1 MELRIGVVDGSRR
14 DQRRL
19 VVSVNPIRTTKIY
32 RLSGATMSSTVFS
45 RSTETSVIR
54 RHHERTQ
61 NFWPT
66 LSLSRTGQQYTS
78 RRAPACAQPAVDG
91 HVRCRPSVRH
101 AGGVADVGLR
111 RWPPPLTRRLAF
123 FRSALEAT

>member
-54 RHHERTQ
+54 RHH
-61 NFWPT
+61 
-66 LSLSRTGQQYTS
+66 
-78 RRAPACAQPAVDG
+78 
-91 HVRCRPSVRH
+91 
-101 AGGVADVGLR
+101 
-111 RWPPPLTRRLAF
+111 
-123 FRSALEAT
+123 